1 MRASG
6 RQESWVVQSLVSGPT
21 LVLGVILGKLLVSL
35 PQSHLETGLTEV
47 AAMLSAGGWKRATHR
62 SADHCRA
69 AGRLVSTP
77 IPAISPRGFPTIV
90 CWGFWFCLFFT
101 SPALTRFSF
110 SFRFHFLGGGCFTRV
125 HACPA

>member
-62 SADHCRA
+62 VLTI
-69 AGRLVSTP
+69 AGQLGDLLALQYQLLVQEVSQRSF
-77 IPAISPRGFPTIV
+77 AGGFGFV
-90 CWGFWFCLFFT
+90 C
-101 SPALTRFSF
+101 
-110 SFRFHFLGGGCFTRV
+110 FL
-125 HACPA
+125 HLLL